1 MKTYAV
7 KASDIQRNWYV
18 VDADGQVLGRLAS
31 EIARVLRGKH
41 KPIYTPHLD
50 TGDFVVVVNAEKVRV
65 TGAKES
71 DKFYY
76 RHSGYP
82 GGLRAESVAQVR
94 ARFPERLIERA
105 VKGMLP
111 HNALGR
117 QMYRK
122 LKVYAG
128 PNHPHASNGP
138 KPLNIDARGEKVRV
152 AFPESAT
159 A

>member
-1 MKTYAV
+1 M
-7 KASDIQRNWYV
+7 
-18 VDADGQVLGRLAS
+18 
-31 EIARVLRGKH
+31 
-41 KPIYTPHLD
+41 
-50 TGDFVVVVNAEKVRV
+50 RV

-71 DKFYY
+71 DKLYY

-128 PNHPHASNGP
+128 PSHPHASNGP

-152 AFPESAT
+152 TFPESVT

>member
-117 QMYRK
+117 QIYRK

>member
-1 MKTYAV
+1 MKTHAV
-7 KASDIQRNWYV
+7 KASEIQRSWFV

-31 EIARVLRGKH
+31 EIAQVLRGKH
-41 KPIYTPHLD
+41 KPIFTPHLD
-50 TGDFVVVVNAEKVRV
+50 TGDFVVVVNAEKVRF
-65 TGAKES
+65 TGAKET
-71 DKFYY
+71 DKVYHH
-76 RHSGYP
+76 HSGYP
-82 GGLRAESVAQVR
+82 GGLKSQTVAQVR
-94 ARFPERLIERA
+94 AKYPERIIERA

-138 KPLNIDARGEKVRV
+138 KPLTIDARGEKVRTT
-152 AFPESAT
+152 FPTPA
-159 A
+159 